1 MTTQSRQIRI
11 TKQMAQAA
19 VRDAIKSGDLVRP
32 AVCSVKG
39 CTETT
44 KIEAHHHRGYEK
56 ENWINVVWLCKRHH
70 WQANDQQ
77 RKGIENP
84 VFTLLAIPPKPV
96 LRTGDNWQQVLQ
108 NLHTTSGMSWRE
120 IANLPE
126 FQGIPAGTLCSI
138 SKGFEPKNPKVRVQL
153 GLSAQALAPVCPTCG
168 VVHVTKRCPTKRII
182 TKWRDLPTEQLAW
195 AILNREPF
203 K

>member
-1 MTTQSRQIRI
+1 MNR
-11 TKQMAQAA
+11 KQT
-19 VRDAIKSGDLVRP
+19 VRTSDSIPDQLKFLNLVQ
-32 AVCSVKG
+32 
-39 CTETT
+39 
-44 KIEAHHHRGYEK
+44 H
-56 ENWINVVWLCKRHH
+56 
-70 WQANDQQ
+70 
-77 RKGIENP
+77 
-84 VFTLLAIPPKPV
+84 
-96 LRTGDNWQQVLQ
+96 
-108 NLHTTSGMSWRE
+108 MSWRE
-120 IANLPE
+120 IAKLPE